1 MIGEVVATVMELHP
15 ITMPRQPDIGSVA
28 VHPRRRQH
36 MRPIDRYT
44 LRFVNGSGI
53 AMIDMGIVFQVERD
67 RSPVIEPHRN
77 AIGRYALDLP
87 QRAVLHP

>member
-1 MIGEVVATVMELHP
+1 MELHP

-28 VHPRRRQH
+28 VHPRCRQH

-67 RSPVIEPHRN
+67 RSPVIEPHLN

-87 QRAVLHP
+87 QRADLHP